1 MKIKWYKFNSESS
14 HHHNYLKSDRVT
26 LLTMASLVVLTII
39 IAVFFQGNEG
49 YAIRTEQNQGQNQ
62 KLEDDNQAAEPKQNP
77 AEYASLLLPGINEP
91 LPVSVFGLS
100 MPQDAGTDCLVLNLD
115 TPKAKRI
122 EKLIRG
128 FNTFQQTLDRIVR
141 LTNPFLTT
149 NEIDSL
155 QRKSAKNDFV
165 RQTKEIKWLSA
176 VASHRMKL
184 VKLYEELS
192 FVCNYLK
199 NNSEISTQ
207 KIATVREKEE
217 DLIHSEA
224 KLKQK
229 TQDLVL
235 YVLSN

>member
-1 MKIKWYKFNSESS
+1 
-14 HHHNYLKSDRVT
+14 
-26 LLTMASLVVLTII
+26 MASLVVLTII
-39 IAVFFQGNEG
+39 IAVSFQRNEG
-49 YAIRTEQNQGQNQ
+49 YAIKAEQNQGQNL
-62 KLEDDNQAAEPKQNP
+62 KLEDDYQAAEPKQNP
-77 AEYASLLLPGINEP
+77 DGYASLLLSAINEP
-91 LPVSVFGLS
+91 LPESVFGLS
-100 MPQDAGTDCLVLNLD
+100 MPQDAGTDFSVSNLD
-115 TPKAKRI
+115 NPKAKRI

-128 FNTFQQTLDRIVR
+128 FNTFQQSLNRIVH

-149 NEIDSL
+149 REIDPL

-165 RQTKEIKWLSA
+165 RQTKEIKWISA

-207 KIATVREKEE
+207 TIATMREKEE
-217 DLIHSEA
+217 NLIHAEA

-229 TQDLVL
+229 TQDLLL